1 MSTWSELRETVGLPR
16 RASRSATL
24 ITIAT
29 LMVAGWLL
37 QERVSTRDPSNL
49 DYSEFYAL
57 VAEGKLALVVIK
69 GQELDGDLLEPQPI
83 AGHSRKAVRTLA
95 PASDP
100 SLLPLLH
107 DRNVRIKVVP
117 LGPGLLTR
125 LVLGALPLACFAVLA
140 LWASR
145 PPPLPATERPSPPG

>member
-16 RASRSATL
+16 RASRWATL
-24 ITIAT
+24 LTIAT
-29 LMVAGWLL
+29 LSIAGWLL
-37 QERVSTRDPSNL
+37 QERVSARDRSNL

-57 VAEGKLALVVIK
+57 VDQGKVALVVIK
-69 GQELDGDLLEPQPI
+69 GQELDGDLFEPQLI
-83 AGHSRKAVRTLA
+83 AGHSRRTVRAFA
-95 PASDP
+95 PATDP

-107 DRNVRIKVVP
+107 ERKVRIQVIP

-125 LVLGALPLACFAVLA
+125 LLLGALPLACFAALA

-145 PPPLPATERPSPPG
+145 TRPAAERSARST